1 MFTSMTSWRPPPGP
15 KEVECASL
23 GGSSCTSQ
31 PCTPPSSSECSEGE
45 PSLQG
50 PRPRESPGVRAKAAF
65 FEALIKSNTTALVR
79 CSAPDSPLPDHDA
92 CPDFPED
99 DGDPSDRCP
108 SSPGYSEVTMTLRL
122 PRRARSP
129 APRPLPDA
137 DREALAVRLAAL
149 EAALARR
156 SAECD
161 NLTRVVRELSEG
173 RVKTVCARAVLAEK
187 HAELA
192 AEYHRMQRIADLSRT
207 VSKENLA
214 KTSKTLKALR
224 QVQQELYATKKRAQA
239 LEERNRK
246 IKDENLALREK
257 VGLLERYDFEHVQ
270 QSVCMRHYTRC
281 RVAETY

>member
-1 MFTSMTSWRPPPGP
+1 MFTYMTSWRPPPGP

-224 QVQQELYATKKRAQA
+224 QVSGGGMG
-239 LEERNRK
+239 RK
-246 IKDENLALREK
+246 GMIE
-257 VGLLERYDFEHVQ
+257 G
-270 QSVCMRHYTRC
+270 RC
-281 RVAETY
+281 RSREGGGPGQHPSRSCRVGAVATVTHETEAVRLMEKECMHHV

>member
-15 KEVECASL
+15 KEVD
-23 GGSSCTSQ
+23 
-31 PCTPPSSSECSEGE
+31 
-45 PSLQG
+45 LQG

-108 SSPGYSEVTMTLRL
+108 SSPGYS
-122 PRRARSP
+122 
-129 APRPLPDA
+129 
-137 DREALAVRLAAL
+137 
-149 EAALARR
+149 
-156 SAECD
+156 ECD

-224 QVQQELYATKKRAQA
+224 QVQQELYATKKRTQA

>member
-65 FEALIKSNTTALVR
+65 FEALIKSNTTAL
-79 CSAPDSPLPDHDA
+79 
-92 CPDFPED
+92 
-99 DGDPSDRCP
+99 
-108 SSPGYSEVTMTLRL
+108 
-122 PRRARSP
+122 
-129 APRPLPDA
+129 
-137 DREALAVRLAAL
+137 
-149 EAALARR
+149 
-156 SAECD
+156 
-161 NLTRVVRELSEG
+161 
-173 RVKTVCARAVLAEK
+173 K

-224 QVQQELYATKKRAQA
+224 QVQQELYATKKRTQA

>member
-224 QVQQELYATKKRAQA
+224 QVSGGGMG
-239 LEERNRK
+239 RK
-246 IKDENLALREK
+246 GMI
-257 VGLLERYDFEHVQ
+257 VG
-270 QSVCMRHYTRC
+270 RC
-281 RVAETY
+281 RSREGGGPAQHPSRSCRVGAVAMVSHETEAVRLMEKECMHHV